1 MGRPLKVAIGFG
13 GCVDM
18 FVDAVSFMEEMNMKP
33 SDKVQHHD
41 TIRNEEELAE
51 GFLYYFTHGAAGERY
66 VNNQTLFD
74 QVFFMNNRRNRS
86 FLKTSLIS
94 SEKYNYY
101 NFKNVYN

>member
-1 MGRPLKVAIGFG
+1 
-13 GCVDM
+13 M
-18 FVDAVSFMEEMNMKP
+18 FVDAVSFMEGMNMKP

-74 QVFFMNNRRNRS
+74 QVFFYEKQAES
-86 FLKTSLIS
+86 FFS
-94 SEKYNYY
+94 
-101 NFKNVYN
+101 